1 MLSILL
7 FAGCS
12 YLSEEPTDFY
22 SYSKDGDLWR
32 VPLLEPFEIVS
43 ATNSDMNDWLLIVDQ
58 PAISGPD
65 FKLFGDEFQF
75 GELTK
80 VGIKDSV
87 IVLEN
92 TNQYWPKL
100 SGSYPGL
107 LIINT
112 KTSELLIYSKEH
124 HQSAIDSTFIELGIT
139 GIKMRD
145 WRPLKDRFFLENRS
159 YQKVGGSR
167 VAADETVLFYY
178 KKP

>member
-1 MLSILL
+1 MKLLMLSILL

-80 VGIKDSV
+80 VGIKDSI

-145 WRPLKDRFFLENRS
+145 WRPLKDRFFWKTGVTRRLGE
-159 YQKVGGSR
+159 V
-167 VAADETVLFYY
+167 E
-178 KKP
+178 

>member
-1 MLSILL
+1 MLSVLL

-22 SYSKDGDLWR
+22 SYSKDGDVWR

-43 ATNSDMNDWLLIVDQ
+43 ATNSDMNDWLLIVDH

-80 VGIKDSV
+80 VGIKDSI

-92 TNQYWPKL
+92 TNEYWPKL

-107 LIINT
+107 LIINA

-124 HQSAIDSTFIELGIT
+124 HQSAIDSTFKELGIT
-139 GIKMRD
+139 EIMMHD
-145 WRPLKDRFFLENRS
+145 WRPLKDRFLEK
-159 YQKVGGSR
+159 QELPI
-167 VAADETVLFYY
+167 DW
-178 KKP
+178 KKQSHR